1 MDDRH
6 PSAHEASTV
15 DLRAIAVAASIVA
28 GGIALAIAVP
38 WVIVAHGPS
47 PVNAPNNARRPAI
60 AGPVQPTAPA
70 LERQAYERAKRVP
83 PAGDAR

>member
-1 MDDRH
+1 MDDRERW
-6 PSAHEASTV
+6 AHEASNV
-15 DLRAIAVAASIVA
+15 DLRAIAVAASIIA
-28 GGIALAIAVP
+28 GGIALAITVP

-70 LERQAYERAKRVP
+70 IERRAYERAKRLP
-83 PAGDAR
+83 PGGEAR